1 MAAKRNFDL
10 NKKSARSFDLG
21 KESSSRKF
29 DLSKETDEVSVNDT
43 ESIVESPI
51 TKTSSGRRNSK
62 MWLWIFSLI
71 VIGLLVWWIIAT
83 IRTEDKTVEDEN
95 PAPMVEEVIEQPE
108 NVEERTEV
116 PAVSEEQLSEETT
129 PTDVQETEPLTLS
142 PSTTKEEP
150 SVPVQ
155 SQPSK
160 SSPVTTQTQ
169 SNASLNVSND
179 VEAEAMKVIRGDYGI
194 GQERKDKLGNKYQT
208 IQNRVNELKKEGVF

>member
-1 MAAKRNFDL
+1 MADSDVKLKHKVQLR
-10 NKKSARSFDLG
+10 KK
-21 KESSSRKF
+21 
-29 DLSKETDEVSVNDT
+29 
-43 ESIVESPI
+43 VEEAEHISEPPFVDPAP
-51 TKTSSGRRNSK
+51 KAPRRNTK

-95 PAPMVEEVIEQPE
+95 PVPTVEEVIEQPE
-108 NVEERTEV
+108 NVEEGTEV

-129 PTDVQETEPLTLS
+129 PTDVQETEPLTPI

-160 SSPVTTQTQ
+160 SSPATNQTQ
-169 SNASLNVSND
+169 SNASLNVSYD

>member
-1 MAAKRNFDL
+1 MADSDVKLKHKVQLR
-10 NKKSARSFDLG
+10 KKI
-21 KESSSRKF
+21 E
-29 DLSKETDEVSVNDT
+29 ETEPVSEPRPVDPQL
-43 ESIVESPI
+43 EKP
-51 TKTSSGRRNSK
+51 RRNSK

-71 VIGLLVWWIIAT
+71 VIGLLIWWIIAT

-95 PAPMVEEVIEQPE
+95 PAPTVEEVIEQPE
-108 NVEERTEV
+108 NVEEGTEV

-129 PTDVQETEPLTLS
+129 PTDVQETEPLTPT

-160 SSPVTTQTQ
+160 SSPATTQTQ